1 MYDLTIDGSAVV
13 VILLLTVDIV
23 KNEKIDMRPI
33 IYRFDNGILM
43 EDGIY
48 VGVERVWVRVWP

>member
-1 MYDLTIDGSAVV
+1 MYDLTIDGRAVV
-13 VILLLTVDIV
+13 VVLLLLIVDIV
-23 KNEKIDMRPI
+23 KNEKKDMRPI

-48 VGVERVWVRVWP
+48 VGVERV

>member
-1 MYDLTIDGSAVV
+1 
-13 VILLLTVDIV
+13 
-23 KNEKIDMRPI
+23 MRPI

>member
-48 VGVERVWVRVWP
+48 VGVERV

>member
-13 VILLLTVDIV
+13 VLRLLTVDIV
-23 KNEKIDMRPI
+23 KNEKKDMRPI

-48 VGVERVWVRVWP
+48 VWV